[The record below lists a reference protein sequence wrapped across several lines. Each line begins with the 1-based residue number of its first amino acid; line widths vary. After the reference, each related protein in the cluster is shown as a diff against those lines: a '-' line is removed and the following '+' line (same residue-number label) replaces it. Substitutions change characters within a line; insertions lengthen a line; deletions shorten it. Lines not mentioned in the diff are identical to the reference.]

1 MSDAAAALG
10 VSPANSATPRTDSK
24 RIADFIK
31 ICKVIAG

>member
-10 VSPANSATPRTDSK
+10 VRPAKSATPRIDSK

-31 ICKVIAG
+31 TFKVIAG